1 MKRNKPLTDDERNTL
16 RALEASYARRVKELE
31 QLRESGNIK
40 FQHAL
45 IRREEIFKL
54 GRQINILKNREK

>member
-31 QLRESGNIK
+31 QQRESGNIK

-45 IRREEIFKL
+45 IQREEIFKL